1 MTRKWGGVKIACI
14 LPSPA
19 VASKMPETRL
29 QHDSMGALA
38 VPADALYGASTQR
51 AVENFPISGQTMD
64 PAIIHAYGQIK
75 EAAAL
80 ANSKL
85 GILPKELA
93 EAIAN
98 AAREIKSGKH
108 DNHFPVDVYQTGSGT
123 STNMN
128 ANEVIATL
136 CRRAGHAVHPNDHV
150 NLGQSSNDTFPT
162 ALHLATCLQLRDTL
176 IPALEILQRSLSQ
189 KAGEFHPILKIGRTH
204 LMDAVPMRLGQEFS
218 GYAKQ
223 AERGIDRCHKAIKAL
238 LELPL
243 GGTAIGTG
251 LNCHENF
258 PEIAIAFLNEQTGLE
273 CHPAENPFEA
283 QAARDALVEVHGQL
297 NAIATSLFKIAN
309 DIRLLGSGPRCAIG
323 EISLPAIQPGSS
335 IMPGKVNPVLCE
347 ALTMVAARV
356 FGNQTTVTFC
366 GANGQFE
373 LNTFMPLLGQTVLE
387 SIRLLASASTV
398 FAEKCISGITAN
410 ESRCQ
415 ELIEQSLS
423 MVTSL
428 VPLIGYDAAAAIAKE
443 SFKSGKTVRH
453 LCEEK
458 LTQLGISAAQLNT
471 ALDPAT
477 MAGD

>member
-1 MTRKWGGVKIACI
+1 MST
-14 LPSPA
+14 
-19 VASKMPETRL
+19 TRL
-29 QHDSMGALA
+29 EHDSMGDLA
-38 VPADALYGASTQR
+38 VPAEALYGASTQR

-64 PAIIHAYGQIK
+64 PAIIHAYGLIK

-80 ANSKL
+80 ANAKL
-85 GILPKELA
+85 GELTEALA
-93 EAIAN
+93 EPIAA
-98 AAREIKSGKH
+98 AAREVSEGKYFS
-108 DNHFPVDVYQTGSGT
+108 HFPVDVYQTGSGT

-128 ANEVIATL
+128 ANEVIANL
-136 CRRAGHAVHPNDHV
+136 CRQSGHEVHPNDHV

-162 ALHLATCLQLRDTL
+162 AIHIAVCLQLRDAL
-176 IPALEILQRSLSQ
+176 IPALDTLRKSLSE
-189 KAGEFHPILKIGRTH
+189 KAEDFHHVLKIGRTH

-238 LELPL
+238 LEFPL

-251 LNCHENF
+251 LNRHENF
-258 PEIAIAFLNEQTGLE
+258 PETAIAFLNERTGLE
-273 CHPAENPFEA
+273 CHRAENPFEA
-283 QAARDALVEVHGQL
+283 QAARDALVEAHGQL

-309 DIRLLGSGPRCAIG
+309 DIRLLGSGPRCSIG
-323 EISLPAIQPGSS
+323 EISLHAIQPGSS
-335 IMPGKVNPVLCE
+335 IMPGKINPVLCE

-398 FAEKCISGITAN
+398 FAVKCVDGITAN
-410 ESRCQ
+410 EARCE

-428 VPLIGYDAAAAIAKE
+428 VPLIGYEKAAAIAKE
-443 SFKSGKTVRH
+443 SIISGKTVRL
-453 LCEEK
+453 LCGEK
-458 LTQLGISAAQLNT
+458 LSELGLTEGQLKS

-477 MAGD
+477 MAGE

>member
-1 MTRKWGGVKIACI
+1 
-14 LPSPA
+14 
-19 VASKMPETRL
+19 MPETRTE
-29 QHDSMGALA
+29 HDSMGDLA
-38 VPADALYGASTQR
+38 VPVDALYGASTQR

-64 PAIIHAYGQIK
+64 PAIIHAYGLIK

-80 ANSKL
+80 ANARL
-85 GILPKELA
+85 GELPEDLA
-93 EAIAN
+93 QTIAA
-98 AAREIKSGKH
+98 AAREVSEGRY
-108 DNHFPVDVYQTGSGT
+108 DAHFPVDVYQTGSGT

-136 CRRAGHAVHPNDHV
+136 CRNAGTQAHPNDHV

-162 ALHLATCLQLRDTL
+162 ALHLAACLQLRDVL
-176 IPALEILQRSLSQ
+176 IPALDVLRKSLEK
-189 KAGEFHPILKIGRTH
+189 KAGEFHHVLKIGRTH

-223 AERGIDRCHKAIKAL
+223 TERGIDRCHKAIKAL

-251 LNCHENF
+251 LNRHENF
-258 PEIAIAFLNEQTGLE
+258 PETAIALLNERTGLE
-273 CHPAENPFEA
+273 MHRAENPFEA
-283 QAARDALVEVHGQL
+283 QAARDALVEAHGQL
-297 NAIATSLFKIAN
+297 NAIAVSLSKIAN
-309 DIRLLGSGPRCAIG
+309 DIRLLGSGPRCSIG

-373 LNTFMPLLGQTVLE
+373 LNTFMPVLGQTVLE
-387 SIRLLASASTV
+387 SIRLLASASTA
-398 FAEKCISGITAN
+398 FAEKCVEGITAN
-410 ESRCQ
+410 EARCE
-415 ELIEQSLS
+415 ELIELSLS

-428 VPLIGYDAAAAIAKE
+428 VPLIGYEKAATIAKE
-443 SFKSGKTVRH
+443 SVASGKTVRQ

-458 LTQLGISAAQLNT
+458 LSELGITAGQLRQ
-471 ALDPAT
+471 ALDPAA
-477 MAGD
+477 MAGE

>member
-1 MTRKWGGVKIACI
+1 MAEKRI
-14 LPSPA
+14 
-19 VASKMPETRL
+19 E
-29 QHDSMGALA
+29 HDSMGELA
-38 VPADALYGASTQR
+38 VPAEALYGASTQR
-51 AVENFPISGQTMD
+51 AVENFPISGETIN
-64 PAIIHAYGQIK
+64 PAIVHAYGLIK
-75 EAAAL
+75 EAAAM
-80 ANSKL
+80 ANGKL
-85 GILPKELA
+85 GTLPQKTA
-93 EAIAN
+93 EQIA
-98 AAREIKSGKH
+98 AASREVAEGKH
-108 DNHFPVDVYQTGSGT
+108 DAHFPVDVYQTGSGT

-136 CRRAGHAVHPNDHV
+136 CRQAGHETHPNDHV

-162 ALHLATCLQLRDTL
+162 ALHIAACTELRDTL
-176 IPALEILQRSLSQ
+176 IPALEKLHRSLSS
-189 KAGEFHPILKIGRTH
+189 KAEEFHEVLKIGRTH

-223 AERGIDRCHKAIKAL
+223 VEHGVERSGKAITAL
-238 LELPL
+238 LEIPL

-251 LNCHENF
+251 LNRHADF
-258 PEIAIAFLNEQTGLE
+258 PETAIAIINDRTGFGFQL
-273 CHPAENPFEA
+273 AENPFEA
-283 QAARDALVEVHGQL
+283 QAARDALVEAHGQL
-297 NAIATSLFKIAN
+297 NAIATSLFKLAN
-309 DIRLLGSGPRCAIG
+309 DIRLLASGPRCSIG

-347 ALTMVAARV
+347 SLTMVAARV

-366 GANGQFE
+366 GTNGQFE

-398 FAEKCISGITAN
+398 FAEKCVDGISAN
-410 ESRCQ
+410 EARCE

-428 VPLIGYDAAAAIAKE
+428 VPLIGYEKAAAIAKE
-443 SFKSGKTVRH
+443 SIKTGTTVRA

-458 LTQLGISAAQLNT
+458 ITELGITPSQLTT

>member
-1 MTRKWGGVKIACI
+1 M
-14 LPSPA
+14 S
-19 VASKMPETRL
+19 ETRL
-29 QHDSMGALA
+29 EHDSMGDLA
-38 VPADALYGASTQR
+38 VPAEALYGASTQR

-64 PAIIHAYGQIK
+64 PAIIHAYGLIK
-75 EAAAL
+75 EAAAQ
-80 ANSKL
+80 ANARL
-85 GILPKELA
+85 GELPQDSA
-93 EAIAN
+93 QAIAA
-98 AAREIKSGKH
+98 AAREVSEGKH
-108 DNHFPVDVYQTGSGT
+108 DEHFPVDVYQTGSGT

-136 CRRAGHAVHPNDHV
+136 CRNAGTDVHPNDHV

-162 ALHLATCLQLRDTL
+162 ALHLAACLQLRDTL
-176 IPALEILQRSLSQ
+176 IPAMEILQKSLEK
-189 KAGEFHPILKIGRTH
+189 KAAEFHDVLKIGRTH

-251 LNCHENF
+251 LNRHEKF
-258 PEIAIAFLNEQTGLE
+258 PETAIALLNERTGLE
-273 CHPAENPFEA
+273 CHRAENPFEA
-283 QAARDALVEVHGQL
+283 QAARDALIEAHGQL

-309 DIRLLGSGPRCAIG
+309 DIRLLGSGPRCSIG

-347 ALTMVAARV
+347 SLTMVAARV

-387 SIRLLASASTV
+387 SIRLLASASTA
-398 FAEKCISGITAN
+398 FAEKCVDGITAN
-410 ESRCQ
+410 EARCE

-428 VPLIGYDAAAAIAKE
+428 VPLIGYEKAAAIAKE
-443 SFKSGKTVRH
+443 SISTGKTVRH
-453 LCEEK
+453 LCEQK
-458 LTQLGISAAQLNT
+458 LDELNISSDQLEA

-477 MAGD
+477 MAGS

>member
-1 MTRKWGGVKIACI
+1 
-14 LPSPA
+14 
-19 VASKMPETRL
+19 MPETRIE
-29 QHDSMGALA
+29 HDSMGELA

-51 AVENFPISGQTMD
+51 AVENFPISGEMVS
-64 PAIIHAYGQIK
+64 PALIHVYGLIK

-80 ANSKL
+80 ANQKL
-85 GILPKELA
+85 GTLPQEIA
-93 EAIAN
+93 ESIAA
-98 AAREIKSGKH
+98 AAREVAAGKH
-108 DNHFPVDVYQTGSGT
+108 DAHFPVDVYQTGSGT

-136 CRRAGHAVHPNDHV
+136 CRQGGHDVHPNDHV

-162 ALHLATCLQLRDTL
+162 ALHIAACMELRDTL
-176 IPALEILQRSLSQ
+176 IPALETLQKSLSA
-189 KAGEFHPILKIGRTH
+189 KVEEFHHVLKIGRTH

-223 AERGIDRCHKAIKAL
+223 AERGVDRCHKAIKAL
-238 LELPL
+238 LEIPL

-251 LNCHENF
+251 LNRYPDF
-258 PEIAIAFLNEQTGLE
+258 PETTIALLNDRTGFSF
-273 CHPAENPFEA
+273 HRAENPFEA
-283 QAARDALVEVHGQL
+283 QAARDALVEAHGQL
-297 NAIATSLFKIAN
+297 NAIATSLFKIGN

-323 EISLPAIQPGSS
+323 EISLPAVQPGSS

-373 LNTFMPLLGQTVLE
+373 LNAFMPLLGQTVLE

-398 FAEKCISGITAN
+398 FAGKCVDGITAN
-410 ESRCQ
+410 EARCE

-428 VPLIGYDAAAAIAKE
+428 VPLIGYDKAAAIAKE
-443 SFKSGKTVRH
+443 SMKTGKTVRT
-453 LCEEK
+453 LCEER
-458 LTQLGISAAQLNT
+458 LSELGISAEQLNE

-477 MAGD
+477 MADPP

>member
-1 MTRKWGGVKIACI
+1 M
-14 LPSPA
+14 L
-19 VASKMPETRL
+19 ETRL
-29 QHDSMGALA
+29 EHDSMGDLA

-51 AVENFPISGQTMD
+51 AVENFPISGQTVD
-64 PAIIHAYGQIK
+64 SAIIHGYGLIK
-75 EAAAL
+75 ESAAL
-80 ANSKL
+80 ANAKL
-85 GILPKELA
+85 GSLPQELA
-93 EAIAN
+93 NVIVK
-98 AAREIKSGKH
+98 AAREITDGKH
-108 DNHFPVDVYQTGSGT
+108 DDHFPVDVYQTGSGT

-136 CRRAGHAVHPNDHV
+136 CRQRGTDVHPNDHV

-162 ALHLATCLQLRDTL
+162 ALHLAACLQLRDTL
-176 IPALEILQRSLSQ
+176 IPALDALRKSLETKS
-189 KAGEFHPILKIGRTH
+189 AEFHEVLKIGRTH

-223 AERGIDRCHKAIKAL
+223 AERGIDRCHKAIKTL
-238 LELPL
+238 LEIPL

-251 LNCHENF
+251 LNRHEKF
-258 PEIAIAFLNEQTGLE
+258 PETAIAFLNDRTGLE
-273 CHPAENPFEA
+273 MHRAENPFEA
-283 QAARDALVEVHGQL
+283 QAARDALVEAHGQL
-297 NAIATSLFKIAN
+297 NTIATSLFKIAN
-309 DIRLLGSGPRCAIG
+309 DIRLLGSGPRCSIG

-335 IMPGKVNPVLCE
+335 IMPGKINPVLCE

-373 LNTFMPLLGQTVLE
+373 LNTFMPLLGQTTLE
-387 SIRLLASASTV
+387 SIRLLASATTV
-398 FAEKCISGITAN
+398 FAEKCVNGITAN
-410 ESRCQ
+410 EARCE

-428 VPLIGYDAAAAIAKE
+428 VPLIGYEKAAAIAKE
-443 SFKSGKTVRH
+443 SIKTSKTVRQ

-458 LTQLGISAAQLNT
+458 NSELGITPEQLTQ

-477 MAGD
+477 MAGE

>member
-1 MTRKWGGVKIACI
+1 
-14 LPSPA
+14 
-19 VASKMPETRL
+19 MPETRL
-29 QHDSMGALA
+29 EHDSMGELA

-51 AVENFPISGQTMD
+51 AVENFPISGETMD
-64 PAIIHAYGQIK
+64 PAIIHAYGLIK
-75 EAAAL
+75 EAAAI
-80 ANSKL
+80 ANSAL
-85 GILPKELA
+85 ATLPQELA
-93 EAIAN
+93 EAISTAS
-98 AAREIKSGKH
+98 REVAEGRH
-108 DNHFPVDVYQTGSGT
+108 DAHFPVDVFQTGSGT

-136 CRRAGHAVHPNDHV
+136 CRRAGTDVHPNDHI

-162 ALHLATCLQLRDTL
+162 ALHIAACQLLHDLL
-176 IPALEILQRSLSQ
+176 IPALEALRLSLAK
-189 KAGEFHPILKIGRTH
+189 KADEFHPVLKIGRTH

-238 LELPL
+238 LAIPL

-251 LNCHENF
+251 LNRHENF
-258 PEIAIAFLNEQTGLE
+258 PETAIANLAERTGFE
-273 CHPAENPFEA
+273 FHAAENPFEA
-283 QAARDALVEVHGQL
+283 QAARDALVEAHGQL

-309 DIRLLGSGPRCAIG
+309 DIRLLASGPRCSIG

-347 ALTMVAARV
+347 SLTMVAARV

-366 GANGQFE
+366 GAGGQFE
-373 LNTFMPLLGQTVLE
+373 LNAFMPLLGQTVLS
-387 SIRLLASASTV
+387 SIRLLASASTA
-398 FAEKCISGITAN
+398 FAEKCVDGINAN
-410 ESRCQ
+410 EARCE

-428 VPLIGYDAAAAIAKE
+428 VPLIGYDTAADIAKE
-443 SFKSGKTVRH
+443 SISSGKTVRL

-458 LTQLGISAAQLNT
+458 LTDLGITADQLEQ

-477 MAGD
+477 MAGE

>member
-1 MTRKWGGVKIACI
+1 
-14 LPSPA
+14 
-19 VASKMPETRL
+19 
-29 QHDSMGALA
+29 
-38 VPADALYGASTQR
+38 
-51 AVENFPISGQTMD
+51 MD

-80 ANSKL
+80 ANAKL
-85 GILPKELA
+85 GILPKDIA
-93 EAIAN
+93 ESIAA
-98 AAREIKSGKH
+98 AAREVAEGKH
-108 DNHFPVDVYQTGSGT
+108 DVHFPVDVYQTGSGT

-136 CRRAGHAVHPNDHV
+136 CRRAGQEIHPNDHI

-162 ALHLATCLQLRDTL
+162 ALHIAVCLQLRDTL
-176 IPALEILQRSLSQ
+176 IPALDALQKSLGKKSE
-189 KAGEFHPILKIGRTH
+189 EFHYVLKIGRTH

-238 LELPL
+238 LEIPL

-251 LNCHENF
+251 LNCPENF
-258 PEIAIAFLNEQTGLE
+258 PETTIAFLNERTGLE
-273 CHPAENPFEA
+273 MHRAENPFEA
-283 QAARDALVEVHGQL
+283 QAARDALIEAHGQL

-387 SIRLLASASTV
+387 SIHLLASASTV
-398 FAEKCISGITAN
+398 FAEKCVDGITAN
-410 ESRCQ
+410 EARCE

-428 VPLIGYDAAAAIAKE
+428 VPLIGYEKAAAIAKE
-443 SFKSGKTVRH
+443 SIISGKTVRL
-453 LCEEK
+453 LCGEK
-458 LTQLGISAAQLNT
+458 LSELGLTEGQLKS